1 MIEDTELTQF
11 CIGPI
16 EPDRIFSAEEGEVAY
31 ALKSISHGTCETI
44 EEEKKRLQSIV
55 PVSPETLGFE
65 LDMEVDMLPFSLTT
79 FLADKSVNGTY
90 EYGDHAPG
98 EKHYQEHCR
107 FQRGDKVLCLIYEG
121 FNAVFPAIVVES
133 LSEEYLRRSYTAEGW
148 DFDNPSVDELIKNW
162 WDWNW
167 DSVVVRPLVRII
179 DCCMIP
185 MGETVIVNRVYVF
198 PYKKFDI

>member
-1 MIEDTELTQF
+1 MAHGELSGRRRNAF
-11 CIGPI
+11 NLSFPF
-16 EPDRIFSAEEGEVAY
+16 R
-31 ALKSISHGTCETI
+31 LKRWGSNWI
-44 EEEKKRLQSIV
+44 
-55 PVSPETLGFE
+55 
-65 LDMEVDMLPFSLTT
+65 
-79 FLADKSVNGTY
+79 
-90 EYGDHAPG
+90 
-98 EKHYQEHCR
+98 CR

-121 FNAVFPAIVVES
+121 FNAVFPAIVVEP
-133 LSEEYLRRSYTAEGW
+133 LSEEDLRRSYTAEGW

>member
-1 MIEDTELTQF
+1 MIEDTKLTQF
-11 CIGPI
+11 CIAPL
-16 EPDRIFSAEEGEVAY
+16 EPDWIFSAEEGEVAY
-31 ALKSISHGTCETI
+31 ALKEIFHGTCETK
-44 EEEKKRLQSIV
+44 EEETLQSIV
-55 PVSPETLGFE
+55 TVSPETLGFE

-79 FLADKSVNGTY
+79 FLADKSVNVTY
-90 EYGDHAPG
+90 GYGDHAHG

-133 LSEEYLRRSYTAEGW
+133 LSEEYLRRSYTEEGW
-148 DFDNPSVDELIKNW
+148 DLFNPSEDELIKNW

-185 MGETVIVNRVYVF
+185 MGETAIINRVYVF

>member
-1 MIEDTELTQF
+1 MIEDTKLTQF

-65 LDMEVDMLPFSLTT
+65 LDMEVDLLPFSLTT

-90 EYGDHAPG
+90 EYGEHAPG

-121 FNAVFPAIVVES
+121 F
-133 LSEEYLRRSYTAEGW
+133 
-148 DFDNPSVDELIKNW
+148 
-162 WDWNW
+162 
-167 DSVVVRPLVRII
+167 
-179 DCCMIP
+179 
-185 MGETVIVNRVYVF
+185 
-198 PYKKFDI
+198 